1 MNMNPINFLKQIYL
15 SNLFFQVLAGLA
27 FTFLAGYFIPSIG
40 AFAEILFFGFLIIFG
55 IDLVLI
61 FSKKDPVSGKR
72 FVPKRLSNGD
82 ENLIRLQISNQ
93 YNFGIRAEIVDE
105 VPHQFQIRDFSIH
118 AHLESGGHKE
128 FAYELRPT
136 ERGEYD
142 FGNINVFVHTSIG
155 FIRRKICIA
164 AQEMVPVY
172 PSFIQMRKFEMYA
185 ISNRLS
191 DIGIKKI
198 RRVGHTMEFDQIK
211 EYVRGDDVRSI
222 NWKATAR
229 ANDLMVNQYQ
239 DERSQNVINVIDMGR
254 VMKMPFEGLH
264 LLDYAINTS
273 LVISNIALI
282 KDDKAGLITFSNND
296 SVIVKPE
303 KKRTHIQR
311 IQEALYKADT
321 NFLESDYERLVVSLK
336 KHVNQRSLVL
346 LYTNFETFSS
356 MERQLPYLQRIAGD
370 HLLVTIFFEN
380 TEMTKLLH
388 EEASTIG
395 QIYTK
400 TIAEKFTFEK
410 KQVVKALNQRGIQT
424 ILTPPKELS
433 VNAINKYLELKARG
447 LI

>member
-1 MNMNPINFLKQIYL
+1 
-15 SNLFFQVLAGLA
+15 
-27 FTFLAGYFIPSIG
+27 
-40 AFAEILFFGFLIIFG
+40 
-55 IDLVLI
+55 
-61 FSKKDPVSGKR
+61 
-72 FVPKRLSNGD
+72 
-82 ENLIRLQISNQ
+82 
-93 YNFGIRAEIVDE
+93 
-105 VPHQFQIRDFSIH
+105 
-118 AHLESGGHKE
+118 
-128 FAYELRPT
+128 
-136 ERGEYD
+136 
-142 FGNINVFVHTSIG
+142 
-155 FIRRKICIA
+155 
-164 AQEMVPVY
+164 
-172 PSFIQMRKFEMYA
+172 
-185 ISNRLS
+185 
-191 DIGIKKI
+191 
-198 RRVGHTMEFDQIK
+198 MEFDQIK

-239 DERSQNVINVIDMGR
+239 DERSQNVINVIDTGR

-282 KDDKAGLITFSNND
+282 KDDKAGLVTFSNND
-296 SVIVKPE
+296 SVVVKPE

-311 IQEALYKADT
+311 IQEALYKVDT

-356 MERQLPYLQRIAGD
+356 MERQLPYLQRIARD

-388 EEASTIG
+388 KEASTIG

-400 TIAEKFTFEK
+400 TIAEKFTYEK
-410 KQVVKALNQRGIQT
+410 KQIVKALNQRGIQT

>member
-1 MNMNPINFLKQIYL
+1 MNPITIFKQIHL
-15 SNLFFQVLAGLA
+15 SNLFFQVLAGIALS
-27 FTFLAGYFIPSIG
+27 FLVGYFVPVVG
-40 AFAEILFFGFLIIFG
+40 VLAEILFFGFVIILG
-55 IDLVLI
+55 IDLLLV
-61 FSKKDPVSGKR
+61 FSKKEAVSGER
-72 FVPKRLSNGD
+72 FAPKRLSNGD
-82 ENLIRLQISNQ
+82 ENTIQLQISNR
-93 YNFGIRAEIVDE
+93 YNFGIHTEIMDE
-105 VPHQFQIRDFSIH
+105 IPHQFQIRDFSIH
-118 AHLESGGHKE
+118 SDLDANAVQE
-128 FAYELRPT
+128 FTYELRPT
-136 ERGEYD
+136 QRGEYD
-142 FGNINVFVHTSIG
+142 FGNINVFVNTRIG
-155 FIRRKICIA
+155 FVRRKINIP

-185 ISNRLS
+185 ISNRLT
-191 DIGIKKI
+191 DVGIKKI

-229 ANDLMVNQYQ
+229 TNDLMVNQYQ

-254 VMKMPFEGLH
+254 VMKMPFDGLH

-282 KDDKAGLITFSNND
+282 KDDKAGLVTFSNDD
-296 SVIVKPE
+296 SVVVKPE

-311 IQEALYKADT
+311 IQEALYKLDT
-321 NFLESDYERLVVSLK
+321 NFMESDYERLVVSLR

-356 MERQLPYLQRIAGD
+356 MERQLPYLQRIAKD

-388 EEASTIG
+388 EESKTIG

-410 KQVVKALNQRGIQT
+410 KQIVKALNQRGIQT

-447 LI
+447 LT

>member
-1 MNMNPINFLKQIYL
+1 MNPLTILKQLHL
-15 SNLFFQVLAGLA
+15 SNLFFQVLAGVAL
-27 FTFLAGYFIPSIG
+27 TFLVGYFLPPVG
-40 AFAEILFFGFLIIFG
+40 AFAEILFFGFVVVFG
-55 IDLVLI
+55 IDLLLL
-61 FSKKDPVSGKR
+61 FSKKEPVSGSR
-72 FVPKRLSNGD
+72 IVPQRLSNGD
-82 ENLIRLQISNQ
+82 ENTIRLHLTNQ
-93 YNFGIRAEIVDE
+93 FNFSAQAEIIDE
-105 VPHQFQIRDFSIH
+105 IPHQFQIRDFSIS
-118 AHLESGGHKE
+118 ASLQSGMNRE
-128 FAYELRPT
+128 FMYQLRPT

-142 FGNINVFVHTSIG
+142 FGDINVFLNTEIG
-155 FIRRKICIA
+155 FVRRKFSIA
-164 AQEMVPVY
+164 AKQTVPVY

-185 ISNRLS
+185 ISNRLT

-254 VMKMPFEGLH
+254 VMKMPFDGLH

-282 KDDKAGLITFSNND
+282 KDDKAGLVTFSND
-296 SVIVKPE
+296 ESVVVKPE

-311 IQEALYKADT
+311 IQEALYNLNT
-321 NFLESDYERLVVSLK
+321 NFLESDYERLVVSLR

-346 LYTNFETFSS
+346 LYTNFETLSS
-356 MERQLPYLQRIAGD
+356 MERQLPYLQRIAKD

-388 EEASTIG
+388 EESKTIG

-400 TIAEKFTFEK
+400 TIAEKFAFEK
-410 KQVVKALNQRGIQT
+410 KQIVKALNQRGIQT

>member
-1 MNMNPINFLKQIYL
+1 MNPLNFLKQLHL
-15 SNLFFQVLAGLA
+15 SNLFFQVLAGVAL
-27 FTFLAGYFIPSIG
+27 TFLVGYFVPPVG
-40 AFAEILFFGFLIIFG
+40 AFAEILFFGFIVIFG
-55 IDLVLI
+55 IDLLLL
-61 FSKKDPVSGKR
+61 FSKKEPAAGNR
-72 FVPKRLSNGD
+72 IVPQRLSNGD
-82 ENLIRLQISNQ
+82 ENTIRLQLTNQ
-93 YNFGIRAEIVDE
+93 LNFTAQAEIIDE
-105 VPHQFQIRDFSIH
+105 IPHQFQIRDFSISTS
-118 AHLESGGHKE
+118 LPSGMEKE
-128 FAYELRPT
+128 FTYELRPT

-142 FGNINVFVHTSIG
+142 FGDINLFINSRIG
-155 FIRRKICIA
+155 FVRRKVSIA
-164 AQEMVPVY
+164 ASQTVPVY

-185 ISNRLS
+185 ISNRLT

-254 VMKMPFEGLH
+254 VMKMPFDGLH

-282 KDDKAGLITFSNND
+282 KDDKAGLVTFSNDD
-296 SVIVKPE
+296 SIVVKPE

-311 IQEALYKADT
+311 IQEALYNLNT
-321 NFLESDYERLVVSLK
+321 NFMESDYERLVVSLR

-356 MERQLPYLQRIAGD
+356 MERQLPYLQRIAKD

-380 TEMTKLLH
+380 TEMTKLLY
-388 EEASTIG
+388 EESKTIG

-400 TIAEKFTFEK
+400 TIAEKFSFEK
-410 KQVVKALNQRGIQT
+410 KQIVKALNQRGIQT

>member
-1 MNMNPINFLKQIYL
+1 MNPLTILKQLHL
-15 SNLFFQVLAGLA
+15 SNLFFQVLAGVALA
-27 FTFLAGYFIPSIG
+27 FLAGYFVPAVG
-40 AFAEILFFGFLIIFG
+40 AFAEVLFFGFIVLFG
-55 IDLVLI
+55 IDLLLL
-61 FSKKDPVSGKR
+61 FSKKEPISGSR
-72 FVPKRLSNGD
+72 VVPQRLSNGD
-82 ENLIRLQISNQ
+82 ENTIRIHLANKL
-93 YNFGIRAEIVDE
+93 NFSVQAEIIDE
-105 VPHQFQIRDFSIH
+105 IPHQFQIRDFSITTS
-118 AHLESGGHKE
+118 LPSDIKKE
-128 FAYELRPT
+128 FTYELRPT

-142 FGNINVFVHTSIG
+142 FGDINVFLNTGIG
-155 FIRRKICIA
+155 FVKRKFSIDA
-164 AQEMVPVY
+164 KQTVPVY

-185 ISNRLS
+185 ISNRLT

-254 VMKMPFEGLH
+254 VMKMPFDGLH

-282 KDDKAGLITFSNND
+282 KEDKAGLVTFSNNE
-296 SVIVKPE
+296 SVVVKPE

-311 IQEALYKADT
+311 IQEALYNLNT
-321 NFLESDYERLVVSLK
+321 NFLESDYERLVVSLRK
-336 KHVNQRSLVL
+336 YVNQRSLVL

-356 MERQLPYLQRIAGD
+356 MERQLPYLQRIAKD

-388 EEASTIG
+388 EESKTIG

-400 TIAEKFTFEK
+400 TIAEKFAFEK
-410 KQVVKALNQRGIQT
+410 KQIVKALNQRGIQT

>member
-1 MNMNPINFLKQIYL
+1 MNPIKIFKQIHL
-15 SNLFFQVLAGLA
+15 SNLFFQVLAGVVLI
-27 FTFLAGYFIPSIG
+27 FLVGYFVPPVG
-40 AFAEILFFGFLIIFG
+40 AVGEIFFFGFVILFGADLI
-55 IDLVLI
+55 LL
-61 FSKKDPVSGKR
+61 FSKKEPVSGER
-72 FVPKRLSNGD
+72 LVPKRLSNGD
-82 ENLIRLQISNQ
+82 ENIIHLQISNQ
-93 YNFGIRAEIVDE
+93 YNFGIHAEIVDE
-105 VPHQFQIRDFSIH
+105 IPHQFQIRNFSLHADFKTND
-118 AHLESGGHKE
+118 AQK
-128 FAYELRPT
+128 FTYELRPT

-142 FGNINVFVHTSIG
+142 FGNINVFANTGIG
-155 FIRRKICIA
+155 FVRRKISIP

-185 ISNRLS
+185 ISNRLT
-191 DIGIKKI
+191 DAGIKKI

-282 KDDKAGLITFSNND
+282 KDDKAGLVTFSNND
-296 SVIVKPE
+296 SVVVKPE

-311 IQEALYKADT
+311 IQEALYKLNT
-321 NFLESDYERLVVSLK
+321 NFLESDYERLVVSLR

-356 MERQLPYLQRIAGD
+356 MERQLPYLQRIARD

-395 QIYTK
+395 QIYTR
-400 TIAEKFTFEK
+400 TIVEKFTFEK
-410 KQVVKALNQRGIQT
+410 KQIVKALNQRGIQT